1 MTDWQ
6 RQIAEI
12 LRSLLNGVDGF
23 DTDAMKFGAITVG
36 KNGAAYASKT
46 DVGSVSKNDAAG
58 TSDDVIET
66 VSLRCPKTFGVDLD
80 CKLRS
85 ALPKNSVHF
94 FGNVGPGWNPFD
106 PANKSGFDLVV
117 AKGSGFQGIL
127 RAARTKAAS
136 LKWDTER
143 IISELEAIENLEI
156 DVLFADTT
164 FFSAD
169 FIYSSNQF
177 ESVAN
182 ELKRI
187 CPEVYVGKGFKPNAS
202 SLAKLLEQDEANLT
216 FSWPESTKC

>member
-23 DTDAMKFGAITVG
+23 DTDAIKFGAVSAG
-36 KNGAAYASKT
+36 KNGAVSA
-46 DVGSVSKNDAAG
+46 SKNDAAG
-58 TSDDVIET
+58 KNGEVIET

-85 ALPKNSVHF
+85 ALPINSVHF

-106 PANKSGFDLVV
+106 PANKSGFDLIV
-117 AKGSGFQGIL
+117 AQGSGFQGIL

-143 IISELEAIENLEI
+143 IISELETIQNLEI

-169 FIYSSNQF
+169 FIYSSNQY